1 MKAKEKIREILF
13 VIANLY
19 QILIGVIAGLI
30 AIVAML
36 AIAGLGI
43 YFIMMS
49 GNSNGL
55 PLVILLVVTIG
66 ISFIISLLP
75 LLIIGILLISPVIP
89 AAIRLKSNKK
99 RVKAICAV
107 INAGAMTLVSTFVQV
122 FNLVFIITGLF
133 NLIAYGGTPGYTEPI
148 TLSLGILFGIEI
160 VMFVAFLADAALLV
174 FTLIV
179 DIPVLKNK
187 DANDIITPSPVSHEG
202 KGCQ

>member
-75 LLIIGILLISPVIP
+75 LLIVGILLISPVIP

-99 RVKAICAV
+99 
-107 INAGAMTLVSTFVQV
+107 
-122 FNLVFIITGLF
+122 
-133 NLIAYGGTPGYTEPI
+133 
-148 TLSLGILFGIEI
+148 
-160 VMFVAFLADAALLV
+160 
-174 FTLIV
+174 
-179 DIPVLKNK
+179 KNK
-187 DANDIITPSPVSHEG
+187 SNM
-202 KGCQ
+202 CCY